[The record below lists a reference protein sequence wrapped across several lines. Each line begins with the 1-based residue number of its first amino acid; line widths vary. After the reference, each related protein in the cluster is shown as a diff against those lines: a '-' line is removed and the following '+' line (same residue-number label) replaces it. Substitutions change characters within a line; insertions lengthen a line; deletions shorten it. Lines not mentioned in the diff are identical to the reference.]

1 MIETL
6 AYVLMGIILLLLS
19 ALGAF
24 VLIITAI
31 DAIRVIVDYV
41 TEKCVD
47 KKTNNK

>member
-6 AYVLMGIILLLLS
+6 ACVLMGIILLLL
-19 ALGAF
+19 AVIGAF
-24 VLIITAI
+24 LLIVTTTA
-31 DAIRVIVDYV
+31 AIRAIVDYV